1 MDHFLSNVTTL
12 VFRYSFGDRR
22 FFEPFAG
29 PTLSAVP
36 GYGNEVPRRS
46 QNAMVGL
53 THVFSP
59 KLVNDARFA
68 FNRVASAVN
77 QENQGTSINRAV
89 GLPELSGNP
98 RDFGLSFITVTGFSP
113 LGHEG
118 NNPQNTVTNTFQI
131 LDTATYV
138 EGNHLLQVWRRFPR
152 GAAERFSRCAIARS
166 PQFFPIRLHRRRP
179 G

>member
-1 MDHFLSNVTTL
+1 MIGDSSNHL
-12 VFRYSFGDRR
+12 PDQ
-22 FFEPFAG
+22 
-29 PTLSAVP
+29 TLSLVP

-59 KLVNDARFA
+59 RFVNDTRFA

-89 GLPELSGNP
+89 GLPELSSNP
-98 RDFGLSFITVTGFSP
+98 RDFGLSFITITGFSP

-118 NNPQNTVTNTFQI
+118 NNPQSTVTNTFQL
-131 LDTATYV
+131 LDTASY
-138 EGNHLLQVWRRFPR
+138 R
-152 GAAERFSRCAIARS
+152 
-166 PQFFPIRLHRRRP
+166 
-179 G
+179 